1 MALQAR
7 ISALEADV
15 KNLHA
20 RLDSLTKP
28 NGESQLKA
36 TNPYGPRSLCPKCG
50 VKPAYF
56 LHVKHCKG
64 SQQG

>member
-15 KNLHA
+15 RALNA
-20 RLDSLTKP
+20 RLDSMMKP
-28 NGESQLKA
+28 NGDDKPKIA
-36 TNPYGPRSLCPKCG
+36 NPNGPRSMCPKCNA
-50 VKPAYF
+50 VPAYF

-64 SQQG
+64 PK